1 LTRLEHA
8 VECLHEPGIDGDAVG
23 RGGRLEAGVQ
33 AFRQAQGYAGAEDL
47 VRGFGRRELVH
58 VVDVDEVQVAAGD
71 TDLDV
76 ALPELRRELERRLG
90 ERLLEATAQR

>member
-1 LTRLEHA
+1 
-8 VECLHEPGIDGDAVG
+8 
-23 RGGRLEAGVQ
+23 
-33 AFRQAQGYAGAEDL
+33 
-47 VRGFGRRELVH
+47 
-58 VVDVDEVQVAAGD
+58 VDEVQVAAGD